1 MTDKQLDAAASAT
14 REALRRAFPDSIRSV
29 VAQTVGLIPP
39 PPRPELGPHRVAGD
53 LCVDGERV
61 VIPYRIYTP
70 EPRAELATALDEDTA
85 LVLACC
91 YTRHHDG
98 YLREQAVISII
109 GFDRAWIVPFV
120 IQLLGE
126 YVVEIGESI
135 LKRLDELQAEPYLR
149 FAAANESFMRL
160 TRDHIVSY
168 WARYN
173 RAKYRLPAYPP
184 VRVLMELG
192 LWNGRE
198 GRRRLARG
206 DHPA

>member
-1 MTDKQLDAAASAT
+1 MTHNQLDAAASAT
-14 REALRRAFPDSIRSV
+14 REALRHAFPDSSSSV
-29 VAQTVGLIPP
+29 VAQTMELIPA
-39 PPRPELGPHRVAGD
+39 PPRPDLGSRGAVGD
-53 LCVDGERV
+53 LSVDSERD

-70 EPRAELATALDEDTA
+70 EPRAELVRSLDEDAA
-85 LVLACC
+85 LILACC
-91 YTRHHDG
+91 YTRYHDG
-98 YLREQAVISII
+98 YLREQSVINII

-126 YVVEIGESI
+126 YVVEISESV
-135 LKRLDELQAEPYLR
+135 LERLDELQPESYRR
-149 FAAANESFMRL
+149 FAVANESFMRV

-168 WARYN
+168 WACYY
-173 RAKYRLPAYPP
+173 RAEYPLPAYPL

-206 DHPA
+206 DHAT

>member
-1 MTDKQLDAAASAT
+1 MGTFASRQSSAS
-14 REALRRAFPDSIRSV
+14 F
-29 VAQTVGLIPP
+29 
-39 PPRPELGPHRVAGD
+39 
-53 LCVDGERV
+53 
-61 VIPYRIYTP
+61 
-70 EPRAELATALDEDTA
+70 
-85 LVLACC
+85 
-91 YTRHHDG
+91 
-98 YLREQAVISII
+98 

>member
-14 REALRRAFPDSIRSV
+14 REALRHAFPDSISSV
-29 VAQTVGLIPP
+29 VAQTVELIPP
-39 PPRPELGPHRVAGD
+39 PPRPELGPHGVMGD
-53 LCVDGERV
+53 LSVDGERV

-70 EPRAELATALDEDTA
+70 EPRAELATSLDEDAA
-85 LVLACC
+85 LALTCC

-98 YLREQAVISII
+98 FLREQSVISII

-126 YVVEIGESI
+126 YVVEISESI
-135 LKRLDELQAEPYLR
+135 LERLDELQPEIYRR

-160 TRDHIVSY
+160 TRNHIVSY
-168 WARYN
+168 WACYY
-173 RAKYRLPAYPP
+173 RAQYRLPAYPP

-198 GRRRLARG
+198 GRHWLARG
-206 DHPA
+206 GHST